1 MYEFFLMKVFLFGET
16 GESLNLTTAGQK
28 HLGSDKNII
37 FTLYDNVI
45 LSHITVFDHLSCFAY
60 DVTYFIF

>member
-1 MYEFFLMKVFLFGET
+1 MKVFLFGET
-16 GESLNLTTAGQK
+16 GDSLNLTTAGQK

-37 FTLYDNVI
+37 LYDTVI
-45 LSHITVFDHLSCFAY
+45 LSHITVFVFDHLSCFAY